1 MPAQLVGGACPGPPM
16 SRTMPKGLGLEVTV
30 GLGSLHKSCL
40 LMDGAVFP
48 TQLDVCP
55 EASGLEAYRL
65 LSEGAVRSW
74 C

>member
-1 MPAQLVGGACPGPPM
+1 
-16 SRTMPKGLGLEVTV
+16 MPKGLGLEVAV
-30 GLGSLHKSCL
+30 VLGSLHKTCL

-65 LSEGAVRSW
+65 LSDGAGRSW